1 MLLHVSFSIYRA
13 LKRDE
18 KSILMNGRYLFPF
31 DYLAVS
37 ESAST
42 PTTST
47 SQVANAPNGGPA
59 NQNGDYPMEAV
70 LTLMQLNA
78 GWRQ

>member
-1 MLLHVSFSIYRA
+1 MLITA
-13 LKRDE
+13 D
-18 KSILMNGRYLFPF
+18 
-31 DYLAVS
+31 
-37 ESAST
+37 ST
-42 PTTST
+42 TATSTTSQAAAAT
-47 SQVANAPNGGPA
+47 NGGANA